1 MTDAAAAAA
10 AAVAATAH
18 VTLRPGGAKR
28 SFPFQGDE
36 TLEFMPLG
44 GGNEVGR
51 SCCVMKFKGKT
62 IMFDCGAHPGYKGE
76 EALPFFDEVDAAE
89 IDLLLVTHFH
99 VDHAAAV
106 PYFLT
111 RTTFKGKVFMTY
123 PTLAICKLVW
133 SDYIKVSGVAENAQG
148 SLFTEKDIQ
157 DAIAKITCI
166 DYHQEV
172 EHEGVRFWCYNAGH
186 VLGACMFMVTIAG
199 VRLLYT
205 GDYSRQEDRH
215 LMAAEMPTVKV
226 HVLVVESTYGVQT
239 HEPRRSREKRF
250 VDAVVSTL
258 QLGGRVLL
266 PVFAI
271 GRAQELLLLLD
282 EYWRKNPELQRYP
295 IVCLS
300 GMAKRC
306 IASYQTYINQ
316 MNNRIRHLNDIE
328 NPFEF
333 RHIRYMTSL
342 AEFEDNQPSV
352 VMASPGMLQNGPS
365 RSLFDKWC
373 EYRNNAVVITG
384 YCVQNTLAK
393 DLLDAE
399 PSTHTMGDGREV
411 QLKIRVHYVSFSAH
425 ADFIQTSE
433 FIDELSP
440 GHIVLVHGE
449 ANMMA
454 SLKKQLLGKYGAHT
468 GVGIWSPQN
477 TETVKLTFHESKVAK
492 VVGSIAADRPKE
504 GGGLSGVVLHK
515 NFQLTICS
523 VDEMGQHAG
532 LEVSHLLQRLHVPW
546 QQPWSVLVYHLS
558 KLFGVITTLKETDEK
573 HETGTTQAGD
583 ETSPQGKKKGKGKN
597 PRCLLSGSDASWDVT
612 GRSTDASP
620 ISLPIHKHAAGV
632 LDAVTVRKAD
642 VGVVEVE
649 WFSIPIND
657 RPPGR
662 LASNPINDL
671 VADSV
676 LSVILQTLS
685 SPAVAKAMAKAEG
698 GATELSKI
706 VRVMLEDRYGA
717 ANVSSGDHGVL
728 NLSVDGHAV
737 QVGEGGDTV
746 ACASPETQKK
756 GG

>member
-1 MTDAAAAAA
+1 
-10 AAVAATAH
+10 
-18 VTLRPGGAKR
+18 
-28 SFPFQGDE
+28 
-36 TLEFMPLG
+36 
-44 GGNEVGR
+44 
-51 SCCVMKFKGKT
+51 MKFKGKT

-76 EALPFFDEVDAAE
+76 ESLPFFDEVDAAE

-133 SDYIKVSGVAENAQG
+133 SDFIKVSGVAEASQG

-186 VLGACMFMVTIAG
+186 VIGACMFMVTIAG

-215 LMAAEMPTVKV
+215 LMAAEMPAVKV

-250 VDAVVSTL
+250 LDSVVSHL
-258 QLGGRVLL
+258 KAGGRVLL

-282 EYWRKNPELQRYP
+282 EYWKKNPELQRFP

-342 AEFEDNQPSV
+342 QEFNDNCPSI

-365 RSLFDKWC
+365 RALFDKWC
-373 EYRNNAVVITG
+373 ELPVNAVVITG

-393 DLLDAE
+393 DLLDAQ
-399 PSTHTMGDGREV
+399 PDTHTLGDGREV
-411 QLKIRVHYVSFSAH
+411 QLKIRVHEVSFSAH
-425 ADFIQTSE
+425 CDFIQTSE
-433 FIDELSP
+433 FIDELNP
-440 GHIVLVHGE
+440 GQIVLVHGE

-454 SLKKQLLGKYGAHT
+454 SLKKQLVGKYVHT
-468 GVGIWSPQN
+468 GVGVHTPQN
-477 TETVKLTFHESKVAK
+477 TETVSLTFHESKVAK
-492 VVGSIAADRPKE
+492 VVGSIASDRPKE
-504 GGGLSGVVLHK
+504 GGELSGVVLHK

-532 LEVSHLLQRLHVPW
+532 LEVSHLLQRMHVPW
-546 QQPWSVLVYHLS
+546 QQPWNVLVYHLS
-558 KLFGVITTLKETDEK
+558 KLFGVISTVKETVDDTLEP
-573 HETGTTQAGD
+573 
-583 ETSPQGKKKGKGKN
+583 SVKGKGRKVAA
-597 PRCLLSGSDASWDVT
+597 REGEE
-612 GRSTDASP
+612 P
-620 ISLPIHKHAAGV
+620 ILV
-632 LDAVTVRKAD
+632 LDAVKVRKAD
-642 VGVVEVE
+642 VGVVEIE
-649 WFSIPIND
+649 W
-657 RPPGR
+657 
-662 LASNPINDL
+662 ASNPVSDI

-685 SPAVAKAMAKAEG
+685 SPGTSKAMAKAEG
-698 GATELSKI
+698 GAAELGGI
-706 VRVMLEDRYGA
+706 IRVMLEDRYGA
-717 ANVSSGDHGVL
+717 ANVSAREDGAL
-728 NLSVDGHAV
+728 ALSVDGHAV
-737 QVGEGGDTV
+737 EMSAGGETV
-746 ACASPETQKK
+746 TCGNPETQKK
-756 GG
+756 VEAVVKRILARLNPSAACACSPAQG